1 METRLKD
8 AAIAFQRAPVEL
20 RDAIVEAG
28 KEGATNVEIAQ
39 AINFAYS
46 PDYIGRLI
54 AKAAGPRKPGRRP
67 KPPEDR

>member
-1 METRLKD
+1 METRLKS
-8 AAIAFQRAPVEL
+8 AALAFQRAPVEL

-46 PDYIGRLI
+46 PDYVGRLI
-54 AKAAGPRKPGRRP
+54 SKAAGPRRPGRRP
-67 KPPEDR
+67 RLKDD